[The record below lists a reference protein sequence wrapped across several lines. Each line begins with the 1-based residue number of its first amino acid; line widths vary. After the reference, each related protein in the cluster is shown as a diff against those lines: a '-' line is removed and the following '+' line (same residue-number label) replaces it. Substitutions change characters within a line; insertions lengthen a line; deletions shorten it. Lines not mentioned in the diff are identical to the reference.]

1 MNTTGARLLLKC
13 ILNQNI
19 KTLFG
24 VPGESYLSILD
35 ALNDF
40 PEINWIGARQ
50 EGGASFM
57 AAGFA
62 QLTGKTGICF
72 VTRAPGATNASI
84 GIHTAFQ
91 GSIPLILFIGQVSLT
106 VKGRE
111 AFQELDYKEMFSGM
125 AKWVT
130 EVNEV
135 NRIPEIMARAFNVAN
150 SGRPGPVIVSLP
162 EDVISSICNFNPIPR
177 ILFPEPSVSRQDLM
191 EIKEKLNNADKPI
204 VIVGGTGWSDEGKK
218 NFKNFVEKN
227 NLPVISSFRR
237 QDIFDNNSK
246 SYVGVS
252 SFGNSK
258 YLNQALE
265 EADLIF
271 AFNALLGDVTT
282 NNYKLWSVPN
292 THKFL
297 IHSHPEAIEL
307 GKVYHSNLPVNSG
320 PNNLAIEL
328 NKLGKISD
336 FSSYTN
342 NLRTEHIKSLSVKD
356 QPGFVDMGKIICYL
370 QSILPEDVI
379 FTNGAGNF
387 SIWSNLL
394 YKFGEKARL
403 IAPTS
408 GAMGFGLPSAIAA
421 KLSDPEK
428 TVICF
433 TGDGDFQMN
442 LTELGTAKQYN
453 AFPIIL
459 LLNNSSY
466 GTIRMHQEKNYPGR
480 VKATEIINPDYMKLA
495 ESYGMKSF
503 QVKRTEEFKNI
514 FEKLL
519 SSKNGGLIELIVD
532 VESITPHKTLKEFKG
547 F

>member
-1 MNTTGARLLLKC
+1 MKTTGARLLLKC

-19 KTLFG
+19 KILFG

-40 PEINWIGARQ
+40 PEIHWIGARQ

-91 GSIPLILFIGQVSLT
+91 GSIPLILFIGQVSST

-130 EVNEV
+130 EVNDV
-135 NRIPEIMARAFNVAN
+135 KRIPEIMARAFNVAN

-162 EDVISSICNFNPIPR
+162 EDIISSICNINPIPK
-177 ILFPEPSVSRQDLM
+177 IKFSEPSVSSQDLL
-191 EIKEKLNNADKPI
+191 EIKEKLNTAEKPI
-204 VIVGGTGWSDEGKK
+204 VIVGGTGWSEEGKK
-218 NFKNFVEKN
+218 HFKNFVENN

-237 QDIFDNNSK
+237 QDIFDNNSL

-271 AFNALLGDVTT
+271 AFNTLLGDVAT
-282 NNYKLWSVPN
+282 NNYRLWSVPISEN
-292 THKFL
+292 FL
-297 IHSHPEAIEL
+297 IHSHSAAIEL
-307 GKVYHSNLPVNSG
+307 GKVYYPNLPINSG
-320 PNNLAIEL
+320 PNNLALEL

-336 FSSYTN
+336 FRSYTN
-342 NLRTEHIKSLSVKD
+342 KLRDEYINSLSVKD
-356 QPGFVDMGKIICYL
+356 QPGFVDMGKIISYL

-394 YKFGEKARL
+394 YKFGDKARL

-408 GAMGFGLPSAIAA
+408 GAMGFGLPAAIAA
-421 KLSDPEK
+421 KLTDPEK

-480 VKATEIINPDYMKLA
+480 VKATDIINPDYIKLA
-495 ESYGMKSF
+495 SSYGMQSF

-514 FEKLL
+514 FEKILV
-519 SSKNGGLIELIVD
+519 SKNGGLIELIVD
-532 VESITPHKTLKEFKG
+532 VESITPHKTLKKIRG

>member
-1 MNTTGARLLLKC
+1 
-13 ILNQNI
+13 
-19 KTLFG
+19 
-24 VPGESYLSILD
+24 
-35 ALNDF
+35 
-40 PEINWIGARQ
+40 
-50 EGGASFM
+50 
-57 AAGFA
+57 
-62 QLTGKTGICF
+62 
-72 VTRAPGATNASI
+72 
-84 GIHTAFQ
+84 
-91 GSIPLILFIGQVSLT
+91 
-106 VKGRE
+106 
-111 AFQELDYKEMFSGM
+111 
-125 AKWVT
+125 
-130 EVNEV
+130 
-135 NRIPEIMARAFNVAN
+135 
-150 SGRPGPVIVSLP
+150 
-162 EDVISSICNFNPIPR
+162 
-177 ILFPEPSVSRQDLM
+177 
-191 EIKEKLNNADKPI
+191 
-204 VIVGGTGWSDEGKK
+204 
-218 NFKNFVEKN
+218 
-227 NLPVISSFRR
+227 
-237 QDIFDNNSK
+237 
-246 SYVGVS
+246 
-252 SFGNSK
+252 
-258 YLNQALE
+258 
-265 EADLIF
+265 
-271 AFNALLGDVTT
+271 
-282 NNYKLWSVPN
+282 
-292 THKFL
+292 
-297 IHSHPEAIEL
+297 
-307 GKVYHSNLPVNSG
+307 
-320 PNNLAIEL
+320 
-328 NKLGKISD
+328 
-336 FSSYTN
+336 
-342 NLRTEHIKSLSVKD
+342 
-356 QPGFVDMGKIICYL
+356 MGKIICYL